1 MTDPVKV
8 ALIVACIPTLTG
20 LFKIA
25 IDFFNRRTDNK
36 TETARHQ
43 ENQQLWGR
51 VAEMAHEH
59 DGDQDPLTQEGI
71 KPLPL
76 NGLHK

>member
-8 ALIVACIPTLTG
+8 ALIVACIPTAVQV
-20 LFKIA
+20 FKMA
-25 IDFFNRRTDNK
+25 TDFFNRRTDNSV
-36 TETARHQ
+36 ETVRHQ

-59 DGDQDPLTQEGI
+59 DENDPLTQDGI
-71 KPLPL
+71 KLLPL
-76 NGLHK
+76 NGFHK